1 MTQLTDD
8 SAQRALDAAV
18 EEFARATRFPLA
30 FGGFESGGI
39 STITSLA
46 GHRTLSL
53 QGLRVER
60 SRGLGGRAM
69 SECRPRLTTDYAR
82 SRHITHDYD
91 AEIRTEGIVS
101 LFAMPVL
108 VGGAVR
114 AVLYGGTRGGSA
126 PGASFVHAAT
136 SVAGALGQEIRVQDE
151 VERRVSAAA
160 LERAQQPET
169 PAPVLEALRS
179 SHAELRSIVGE
190 IADPGLRERLSL
202 LERRL
207 AGLGGS
213 PAHDAPPVDEPAI
226 RLSRRET
233 DVIAH
238 AALGST
244 NAQIGAALG
253 LTESTVKSYLQAAM
267 SKLGASTRHAAVSA
281 ARMRGLIL

>member
-1 MTQLTDD
+1 MTQLTDA
-8 SAQRALDAAV
+8 SARRALDDAV

-39 STITSLA
+39 STITALA

-114 AVLYGGTRGGSA
+114 AVLYGGTRGGSV
-126 PGASFVHAAT
+126 PGASFVHAGA
-136 SVAGALGQEIRVQDE
+136 SVARELGQEIRVQDE
-151 VERRVSAAA
+151 VERRIAAA
-160 LERAQQPET
+160 REHAPRAAT
-169 PAPVLEALRS
+169 PAPVLERLRS
-179 SHAELRSIVGE
+179 SHAELRSIMAEVE
-190 IADPGLRERLSL
+190 DPALRARLST
-202 LERRL
+202 LEQRL
-207 AGLGGS
+207 AGIGEPPARESS
-213 PAHDAPPVDEPAI
+213 PGAPAVA
-226 RLSRRET
+226 LSRREI
-233 DVIAH
+233 DVVAH
-238 AALGST
+238 AALGGT

-253 LTESTVKSYLQAAM
+253 LTESTVKSYMQAAM
-267 SKLGASTRHAAVSA
+267 SKLGVSTRHAAVSA
-281 ARMRGLIL
+281 ARLRGLIL

>member
-1 MTQLTDD
+1 MTPLTDA
-8 SAQRALDAAV
+8 SARRALDDAV

-39 STITSLA
+39 STITALA

-91 AEIRTEGIVS
+91 AEIGTEGIVS

-114 AVLYGGTRGGSA
+114 AVLYGGTRGGSV
-126 PGASFVHAAT
+126 PGASFVHAGAA
-136 SVAGALGQEIRVQDE
+136 VARELGQEIRVQDE
-151 VERRVSAAA
+151 VERRIAAA
-160 LERAQQPET
+160 RERAPQVET
-169 PAPVLEALRS
+169 PAPLLENLRG
-179 SHAELRSIVGE
+179 SHAELRSIMAEV
-190 IADPGLRERLSL
+190 ADPALRARLST
-202 LERRL
+202 LEQRL
-207 AGLGGS
+207 AGIGGPLPRVAS
-213 PAHDAPPVDEPAI
+213 ADAPAVA
-226 RLSRRET
+226 LSRREI
-233 DVIAH
+233 DVLSH
-238 AALGST
+238 AALGRT

-253 LTESTVKSYLQAAM
+253 LTESTVKSYMQTTM
-267 SKLGASTRHAAVSA
+267 SKLGVSTRHAAVSA